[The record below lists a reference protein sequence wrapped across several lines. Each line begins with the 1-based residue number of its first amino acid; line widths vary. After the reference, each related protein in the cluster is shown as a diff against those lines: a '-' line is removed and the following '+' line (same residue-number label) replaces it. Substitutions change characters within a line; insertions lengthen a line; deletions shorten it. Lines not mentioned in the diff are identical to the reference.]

1 MRSENGCFVL
11 IGMVI
16 ILATARHLTAAES
29 AEPKRFNVRQ
39 FGATGD
45 GRALDTAALNKAVD
59 ACAAAGGGCV
69 VLPPG
74 KYLSG
79 TVRLKSN
86 VELHLEAG
94 ATLVGS
100 PDLKHYE
107 HFTPPATMAE
117 SKWVL
122 WHRALI
128 LADEA
133 QNIRISG
140 KGTIDG
146 NKVFDPHGEEKMRGP
161 HTVLLGNC
169 RDVVIRDISI
179 KDAGNYAILFELTDR
194 VEIRNVK
201 ITGGWDGVHFR
212 GSQQQPC
219 REVTIAD
226 CQFFTGDDCIA
237 GRYWEGVRISDC
249 TINSACNCVR
259 LIGPAQHLVIERCR
273 LFGPGEHPHRT
284 SKTNRRNCLAG
295 LNLQP
300 GSWDSTQGRLDDVT
314 IRDITMENVSTAF
327 HFVLKRGNTAGKIVV
342 ERVKATG
349 VYLAASSVESWAMA
363 PFEDV
368 TFRDVSIEF
377 VGGGKKEAASLPVHA
392 PGNDARP
399 LPAWGFYFRN
409 AEKLTLERVG
419 LHCLKDDMRPVLQA
433 DYVDR
438 LTLIDVPLPRAPGAA
453 EPLLLK
459 NVKHVEQ
466 RGAK

>member
-1 MRSENGCFVL
+1 MRSRNRYFVL

-16 ILATARHLTAAES
+16 ILAMARHLTAEES
-29 AEPKRFNVRQ
+29 AESKSFNVRH

-45 GRALDTAALNKAVD
+45 GRTLDTAALNKAVD
-59 ACAAAGGGCV
+59 ACAAAGGGSV

-79 TVRLKSN
+79 TVRLKTG
-86 VELHLEAG
+86 VELHLAAG

-107 HFTPPATMAE
+107 HFTPPATMVE

-128 LADEA
+128 LADGA
-133 QNIRISG
+133 RNIRISG

-219 REVTIAD
+219 RDHRRLPVLHRRRLYCRPLLGRSAD
-226 CQFFTGDDCIA
+226 QRLHDQF
-237 GRYWEGVRISDC
+237 
-249 TINSACNCVR
+249 R
-259 LIGPAQHLVIERCR
+259 LQLRAPDRPGPASGDRALPIVRARRASASHVQDEPPQLPGRPEPPARLLGQH
-273 LFGPGEHPHRT
+273 
-284 SKTNRRNCLAG
+284 A
-295 LNLQP
+295 
-300 GSWDSTQGRLDDVT
+300 
-314 IRDITMENVSTAF
+314 
-327 HFVLKRGNTAGKIVV
+327 
-342 ERVKATG
+342 
-349 VYLAASSVESWAMA
+349 
-363 PFEDV
+363 
-368 TFRDVSIEF
+368 
-377 VGGGKKEAASLPVHA
+377 
-392 PGNDARP
+392 
-399 LPAWGFYFRN
+399 
-409 AEKLTLERVG
+409 
-419 LHCLKDDMRPVLQA
+419 
-433 DYVDR
+433 
-438 LTLIDVPLPRAPGAA
+438 RAPG
-453 EPLLLK
+453 
-459 NVKHVEQ
+459 
-466 RGAK
+466 

>member
-1 MRSENGCFVL
+1 M
-11 IGMVI
+11 GMVI
-16 ILATARHLTAAES
+16 ILATAQHVTAKEPAES
-29 AEPKRFNVRQ
+29 KDFNVRQ
-39 FGATGD
+39 FSATGD
-45 GRALDTAALNKAVD
+45 GRTLDTAALNKAVD
-59 ACAAAGGGCV
+59 ACAAAGGGSV
-69 VLPPG
+69 VFPPG

-100 PDLKHYE
+100 PELKHYQ
-107 HFTPPATMAE
+107 HFTPPGTMVE
-117 SKWVL
+117 SKWVP

-128 LADEA
+128 LADGA

-169 RDVVIRDISI
+169 RDVAIRDIAI
-179 KDAGNYAILFELTDR
+179 KDSANYAVLFELTDR

-212 GSQQQPC
+212 GSVEQPC
-219 REVTIAD
+219 REVTIAN
-226 CQFFTGDDCIA
+226 CQFFTGDDSIA

-259 LIGPAQHLVIERCR
+259 LIGPAKHLLIERCR
-273 LFGPGEHPHRT
+273 LYGPGEHPHLT

-300 GSWDSTQGRLDDVT
+300 GSWDGTQGRLDDVT
-314 IRDITMENVSTAF
+314 IRDLTMENVSTAF
-327 HFVLKRGNTAGKIVV
+327 HFVLKRGNTAGKILV

-368 TFRDVSIEF
+368 TFRDVDIEF
-377 VGGGKKEAASLPVHA
+377 VGGGKRELASLPVRA

-409 AEKLTLERVG
+409 AENLTLERVR
-419 LHCLKDDMRPVLQA
+419 LLCQKDDLRPVVKA
-433 DYVDR
+433 EYVDR
-438 LTLIDVPLPRAPGAA
+438 LTLVDVPLPRVPRAA

-466 RGAK
+466 SGAK